1 MTEREPSIELLQQ
14 QQLDLATEI
23 EALNRLYRLSAQLLR
38 PTELKPAME
47 LILEGSMEIL
57 GAAMGDVQI
66 YDDAAQQ
73 TMKVVLH
80 RGIHQDHIDSLQ
92 KLSLDHDSPCARA
105 RRSGSRVIVEDV
117 ESDIEST
124 HHRAVAATAGYRSM
138 QCTPLVSRDGELLG
152 VISTQF
158 PKPHRPSEH
167 ELRLLDL
174 YLVHAT
180 DTIERIRTIEELRQ
194 SEQLYRAIG
203 DSIPYGIWIANS
215 RGHNIYLSDSFCA
228 LTGLR
233 QSDWANS
240 NWMRTLHPDDA
251 ESIRVSWEE
260 CVRTGGVWEREYRV
274 RGVDRQWHPILA
286 RGVPVYDAVG
296 TITGWVGIHLDIGNR
311 VRTRELARR
320 QAQMLEETHDAI
332 FQWQF
337 EGGIINWNRGAE
349 RLYGFTREEA
359 QGQRPSQ
366 LLQTQREGGV
376 ARIKEVLQ
384 RDGTW
389 NGELRHRTK
398 YGNEIVV
405 DSRMVLWRNPDSPP
419 IVIAANRDITDRK
432 AAEDALRES
441 ERKLRDQAQQLEQQL
456 IASGRL
462 VSLGQVTASMAHE
475 FNNPLG
481 IIIGFTEDMLTNVEP
496 DDAEYHSLQIIHQEA
511 HRCKKIVE
519 DLLDYARPRAAEMAP
534 VRVQAVVDRTL
545 ELVENHLYKQKVQ
558 VVKEI
563 ASDLPR
569 VRADSQQLA
578 QVLVNLYL
586 NAIDAMPNGG
596 QLTVAAR
603 LTEDAGAPEI
613 VITVS
618 DTGFGIEASAL
629 DKIFQPFYTAKK
641 RRGLGLGLPTCERIV
656 KNHGGNI
663 TVESH
668 PGNGTSFAI
677 HLPLPQNDLTAQFGN
692 V

>member
-1 MTEREPSIELLQQ
+1 MSEPERSIELLQQ

-57 GAAMGDVQI
+57 GAVMGDVQI
-66 YDDAAQQ
+66 YDASAR
-73 TMKVVLH
+73 TMKILAH
-80 RGIHQDHIDSLQ
+80 RGFEQEYIDRLQ
-92 KLSLDHDSPCARA
+92 QMPLDHDSPCGRA
-105 RRSGSRVIVEDV
+105 MASGSRVIVEDM
-117 ESDIEST
+117 ESYPSSPCLRT
-124 HHRAVAATAGYRSM
+124 MAAEAGYRGM
-138 QCTPLVSRDGELLG
+138 QCTPLISRDGVLLG
-152 VISTQF
+152 IVSTQF
-158 PKPHRPSEH
+158 QKSHRPSEH

-180 DTIERIRTIEELRQ
+180 DTIERIRTVEELRQ

-203 DSIPYGIWIANS
+203 DSIPYGIWIANAQ
-215 RGHNIYLSDSFCA
+215 GHNIYLSDSFCA
-228 LTGLR
+228 LTGLQ
-233 QSDWANS
+233 QSDWTHS
-240 NWMRTLHPDDA
+240 GWMRTLHPDDA
-251 ESIRVSWEE
+251 EATRISWEE

-274 RGVDRQWHPILA
+274 RGVDGEWHPILA
-286 RGVPVYDAVG
+286 RGVPVYDGVG

-359 QGQRPSQ
+359 HGKRPSQ
-366 LLQTQREGGV
+366 LLQSQREGGV
-376 ARIKEVLQ
+376 QGIKQILQ
-384 RDGTW
+384 REGVW

-398 YGNEIVV
+398 DGNEIVV
-405 DSRMVLWRNPDSPP
+405 DSRMVLWRNPDSSP

-462 VSLGQVTASMAHE
+462 VSLGQLTASMAHE

-481 IIIGFTEDMLTNVEP
+481 IIIGFAEDMLTGVES
-496 DDAEYHSLQIIHQEA
+496 DDPEYRSLQIIHQEA

-519 DLLDYARPRAAEMAP
+519 DLLDYARPRVAEMAP

-596 QLTVAAR
+596 ELTVGAAF
-603 LTEDAGAPEI
+603 EQDAGAPEI
-613 VITVS
+613 IITVA
-618 DTGFGIEASAL
+618 DTGFGMEASTL

-641 RRGLGLGLPTCERIV
+641 RRGLGLGLPICERIV
-656 KNHGGNI
+656 KNHGGGI
-663 TVESH
+663 TVQSQ
-668 PGNGTSFAI
+668 PGTGTMFEI
-677 HLPLPQNDLTAQFGN
+677 RLPATSPEP
-692 V
+692 

>member
-1 MTEREPSIELLQQ
+1 MTKRDRSIELLQQ

-57 GAAMGDVQI
+57 GAPMGDVQL
-66 YDDAAQQ
+66 YDDAARQA
-73 TMKVVLH
+73 MKVVVH
-80 RGIHQDHIDSLQ
+80 RGMHQDHIDCLQ

-105 RRSGSRVIVEDV
+105 IRSGSRVVVEDV
-117 ESDIEST
+117 ESDFESA
-124 HHRAVAATAGYRSM
+124 HHRAVAAAAGYRAM

-152 VISTQF
+152 VVSTQF
-158 PKPHRPSEH
+158 PTSHRPSEH
-167 ELRLLDL
+167 EFRLLDL

-180 DTIERIRTIEELRQ
+180 DTIERIRTVEELRK

-215 RGHNIYLSDSFCA
+215 RGRNIYLSDSFCA
-228 LTGLR
+228 LTGLQ
-233 QSDWANS
+233 QSDWVDS
-240 NWMRTLHPDDA
+240 GWMRTLHPDDA
-251 ESIRVSWEE
+251 ESTRVSWEE
-260 CVRTGGVWEREYRV
+260 CVRSGDVWEREYRV
-274 RGVDRQWHPILA
+274 RGVDGAWHPILA
-286 RGVPVYDAVG
+286 RGVPVYDTVG

-359 QGQRPSQ
+359 QGKRPSQ

-376 ARIKEVLQ
+376 QGIKQILQ
-384 RDGTW
+384 QEGVW

-398 YGNEIVV
+398 GGKEIVV

-441 ERKLRDQAQQLEQQL
+441 ESKLRDQAQQLEQQL

-462 VSLGQVTASMAHE
+462 VSLGQLTASMAHE

-481 IIIGFTEDMLTNVEP
+481 IIIGFTEDILTSVES
-496 DDAEYHSLQIIHQEA
+496 DDPEYRSLQIVHQEA

-519 DLLDYARPRAAEMAP
+519 DLLDFARPRAAEMAP
-534 VRVQAVVDRTL
+534 VRVQPVVDRTL

-596 QLTVAAR
+596 QLTVGAAF
-603 LTEDAGAPEI
+603 EQDAGASQI
-613 VITVS
+613 TITVA
-618 DTGFGIEASAL
+618 DTGFGIEPSAL

-641 RRGLGLGLPTCERIV
+641 RRGLGLGLPICERIV
-656 KNHGGNI
+656 KNHGGEI
-663 TVESH
+663 KVQSQ
-668 PGNGTSFAI
+668 PGIGTIFEV
-677 HLPLPQNDLTAQFGN
+677 HLPAEGNLTTSLPER
-692 V
+692 

>member
-1 MTEREPSIELLQQ
+1 MTERERFIESLQQ

-57 GAAMGDVQI
+57 GATMGDVQI
-66 YDDAAQQ
+66 YDAPNRV
-73 TMKVVLH
+73 MKILAY
-80 RGIHQDHIDSLQ
+80 RGFEPEYIDRLQ
-92 KLSLDHDSPCARA
+92 ELPLDHDSPCGRA
-105 RRSGSRVIVEDV
+105 MASGNRVIVEDM
-117 ESDIEST
+117 EKYPSSPCL
-124 HHRAVAATAGYRSM
+124 RAMAAEAGYRGM
-138 QCTPLVSRDGELLG
+138 QCTPLTSRNGELLG
-152 VISTQF
+152 IVSTQF
-158 PKPHRPSEH
+158 QKSHRPSEH

-180 DTIERIRTIEELRQ
+180 DTIERIRTVEELRQ

-215 RGHNIYLSDSFCA
+215 RGRNIYLSNSFCA
-228 LTGLR
+228 LTGLQ
-233 QSDWANS
+233 QSDWNS
-240 NWMRTLHPDDA
+240 SGWTRTLHPDDA
-251 ESIRVSWEE
+251 ESTRVSWEE

-274 RGVDRQWHPILA
+274 RGVDGQWHPILA

-349 RLYGFTREEA
+349 QLYGFTREEA
-359 QGQRPSQ
+359 QGKRPSQ
-366 LLQTQREGGV
+366 LLQTRREGGV
-376 ARIKEVLQ
+376 HGIKQILQ
-384 RDGTW
+384 REGVW
-389 NGELRHRTK
+389 NGELRHLTK
-398 YGNEIVV
+398 DGKEIVV
-405 DSRMVLWRNPDSPP
+405 DSRMVLWRNPDTPP

-481 IIIGFTEDMLTNVEP
+481 IIIGFVEEMLKDAKTNDP
-496 DDAEYHSLQIIHQEA
+496 DYRSLEIINQEA
-511 HRCKKIVE
+511 YRCKKIVE
-519 DLLDYARPRAAEMAP
+519 DLLDYARPRAAEMSSVAIEH
-534 VRVQAVVDRTL
+534 VVDRTL
-545 ELVENHLYKQKVQ
+545 ELVETHLYKQKVQ
-558 VVKEI
+558 ALKEI
-563 ASDLPR
+563 ASGLPR
-569 VRADSQQLA
+569 VHADSQQLA

-596 QLTVAAR
+596 QLTVGADLR
-603 LTEDAGAPEI
+603 EDAGAPEI
-613 VITVS
+613 VLSVADS
-618 DTGFGIEASAL
+618 GVGIEPAAL

-641 RRGLGLGLPTCERIV
+641 RRGLGLGLPICERIV
-656 KNHGGNI
+656 KNHGGKI
-663 TVESH
+663 KVQSQ
-668 PGNGTSFAI
+668 PGIGTIFEV
-677 HLPLPQNDLTAQFGN
+677 HLPAEGNLTTSLPER
-692 V
+692 

>member
-1 MTEREPSIELLQQ
+1 MTERERSIELLQQ
-14 QQLDLATEI
+14 QQIDLATEI

-57 GAAMGDVQI
+57 GAPMGDVQI
-66 YDDAAQQ
+66 YNDAPDQA
-73 TMKVVLH
+73 MKVVAH
-80 RGIHQDHIDSLQ
+80 RGMHQDHIDCLQ
-92 KLSLDHDSPCARA
+92 QLALDHDSPCARA

-117 ESDIEST
+117 ENDLESA
-124 HHRAVAATAGYRSM
+124 HHRTVAGAAGYRAM

-152 VISTQF
+152 VVSTQF

-180 DTIERIRTIEELRQ
+180 DTIERIRTVEELRQ

-203 DSIPYGIWIANS
+203 DSIPYGIWIADS
-215 RGHNIYLSDSFCA
+215 QGHNTYLSESFCV
-228 LTGLR
+228 LTGLD
-233 QSDWANS
+233 QADWANS
-240 NWMRTLHPDDA
+240 GWTRMLHPDDA
-251 ESIRVSWEE
+251 EPTRMSWQE

-274 RGVDRQWHPILA
+274 RGIDGEWHPILA
-286 RGVPVYDAVG
+286 RGVPVYDGTG

-337 EGGIINWNRGAE
+337 ESGIINWNRGAE

-359 QGQRPSQ
+359 QGKRPSQ

-376 ARIKEVLQ
+376 GPVKEVLQ
-384 RDGTW
+384 RDGIW

-398 YGNEIVV
+398 DGNEIVV
-405 DSRMVLWRNPDSPP
+405 DSRMVMWRNPDNPP

-432 AAEDALRES
+432 AAEDALRDS
-441 ERKLRDQAQQLEQQL
+441 ERKLRDQAQELEQQL

-462 VSLGQVTASMAHE
+462 VSLGQLTASMAHE

-481 IIIGFTEDMLTNVEP
+481 IIIGFTEDMLTNVES
-496 DDAEYHSLQIIHQEA
+496 DDPEYHSLEIIHQEA

-519 DLLDYARPRAAEMAP
+519 DLLDYAKPRAAEMSSVTIP
-534 VRVQAVVDRTL
+534 GVIDRTL

-558 VVKEI
+558 AVKEI

-596 QLTVAAR
+596 QLTIGADVKNDARASELVISVA
-603 LTEDAGAPEI
+603 
-613 VITVS
+613 
-618 DTGFGIEASAL
+618 DTGIGIEPSAL
-629 DKIFQPFYTAKK
+629 EKIFQPFYTAKK
-641 RRGLGLGLPTCERIV
+641 RRGLGLGLPICERIL
-656 KNHGGNI
+656 KNHGGQI
-663 TVESH
+663 TVHSES
-668 PGNGTSFAI
+668 GKGTVFQI
-677 HLPLPQNDLTAQFGN
+677 RLPIPAE
-692 V
+692 

>member
-1 MTEREPSIELLQQ
+1 MAEQERSIELLQQ

-23 EALNRLYRLSAQLLR
+23 AALNRLYRLSAQLLR
-38 PTELKPAME
+38 PTEMKPAME

-66 YDDAAQQ
+66 YDDAPDHA
-73 TMKVVLH
+73 MKVVVH
-80 RGIHQDHIDSLQ
+80 RGMHPDHIDCLQ
-92 KLSLDHDSPCARA
+92 QLSLDHNSPCARA
-105 RRSGSRVIVEDV
+105 RTAGSRVIVEDV
-117 ESDIEST
+117 ASDLESPQ
-124 HHRAVAATAGYRSM
+124 HRAVAAAAGYRAM
-138 QCTPLVSRDGELLG
+138 QCTPLISRDGELLG

-180 DTIERIRTIEELRQ
+180 DTIERIRTVEELRQ

-215 RGHNIYLSDSFCA
+215 RGRNIYLSNSFCA
-228 LTGLR
+228 LTGLQ
-233 QSDWANS
+233 QSDWSNS
-240 NWMRTLHPDDA
+240 GWTRTLHPDDA
-251 ESIRVSWEE
+251 ESTRVSWEE
-260 CVRTGGVWEREYRV
+260 CVRSGGVWEREYRV
-274 RGVDRQWHPILA
+274 RGVDGQWHPILA

-359 QGQRPSQ
+359 QGKRPSQ

-376 ARIKEVLQ
+376 EPLKEVLQ
-384 RDGTW
+384 RDGVW

-398 YGNEIVV
+398 DNKEIVV
-405 DSRMVLWRNPDSPP
+405 DSRMVMWRNPDTPP

-432 AAEDALRES
+432 AAENA
-441 ERKLRDQAQQLEQQL
+441 LRDQAQQLEQQL

-462 VSLGQVTASMAHE
+462 VSLGHVTASMAHE

-481 IIIGFTEDMLTNVEP
+481 IIIGFAEDMLTNVES
-496 DDAEYHSLQIIHQEA
+496 DDPEYRSVQIIHQEA
-511 HRCKKIVE
+511 LRCKKIVE

-534 VRVQAVVDRTL
+534 VMIQAVIDRTL

-558 VVKEI
+558 AVKEI

-586 NAIDAMPNGG
+586 NAIDSMPNGG
-596 QLTVAAR
+596 QLTVGAH
-603 LTEDAGAPEI
+603 LKEDAGAPEI
-613 VITVS
+613 IISVA
-618 DTGFGIEASAL
+618 DTGFGIEPAAL
-629 DKIFQPFYTAKK
+629 DKVFQPFYTAKK
-641 RRGLGLGLPTCERIV
+641 RRGLGLGLPICERIV
-656 KNHGGNI
+656 KNHDGEI
-663 TVESH
+663 KVQSQ
-668 PGNGTSFAI
+668 PGVGTIFEI
-677 HLPLPQNDLTAQFGN
+677 HLPADRR
-692 V
+692 